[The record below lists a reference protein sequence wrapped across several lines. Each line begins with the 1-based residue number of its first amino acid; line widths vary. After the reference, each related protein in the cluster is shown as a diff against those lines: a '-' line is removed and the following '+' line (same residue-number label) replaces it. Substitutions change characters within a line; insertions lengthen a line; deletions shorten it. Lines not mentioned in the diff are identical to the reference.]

1 MGMRFSRTE
10 AEHDLACIDHVQDM
24 DYWQVPS
31 TTVNTVQEWRRV
43 EELLNSCLLHDM
55 QQEANYGFHL
65 NDYLSDGSND
75 AENVDGSQTGHTEY
89 CCNRPLM

>member
-1 MGMRFSRTE
+1 
-10 AEHDLACIDHVQDM
+10 
-24 DYWQVPS
+24 
-31 TTVNTVQEWRRV
+31 
-43 EELLNSCLLHDM
+43 M